1 MIGFLSLMLL
11 PSSGIGKNPACAMA
25 NDSARPSRHLPNEKI
40 GKRGY
45 FHPASSELFHE
56 IVGKTALDIDLGERP
71 RWG

>member
-1 MIGFLSLMLL
+1 
-11 PSSGIGKNPACAMA
+11 
-25 NDSARPSRHLPNEKI
+25 LPNEKI

-56 IVGKTALDIDLGERP
+56 IVGKTALDIDLGEPP